1 MESKNDMTE
10 TEIIADANGM
20 KTILIHY
27 QGPIADWSELFRN
40 AAARYGLSVNVDGV
54 RFVAVPL
61 E

>member
-1 MESKNDMTE
+1 MTE
-10 TEIIADANGM
+10 TEIMADANGM